1 MIVFMC
7 QTLFLQLSNFC
18 LLVNL
23 NSLDL
28 EKKKSD
34 SSNFVLMIKQQ
45 TIVNP

>member
-1 MIVFMC
+1 MR

-23 NSLDL
+23 NSLVSKR
-28 EKKKSD
+28 EKTD
-34 SSNFVLMIKQQ
+34 SRNFVLLIKQQ